1 MNDAPAADLAA
12 LGRAF
17 EEIVTWLR
25 RTRDTSDVSATAL
38 SLLDRLE
45 TIGDQRVTDLAAL
58 EGVSQ
63 PAATSLVNRLEE
75 RGWAARSAD
84 PNDGRASRVVIT
96 ATGRAR
102 LHEHRTERSLRIA
115 ERLALLDAADQAAL
129 HAALPALRHLTA
141 PAAAGESTCRTES
154 NEKDAT
160 ARA

>member
-25 RTRDTSDVSATAL
+25 RTRNTSDVSATAL

-63 PAATSLVNRLEE
+63 PAATALVNRLEE
-75 RGWAARSAD
+75 RGWAARRAD
-84 PNDGRASRVVIT
+84 PSDGRASRVVIT
-96 ATGRAR
+96 DPGRAR
-102 LHEHRTERSLRIA
+102 LHEHRRERSLRIA

-129 HAALPALRHLTA
+129 HAALPALRHLTD
-141 PAAAGESTCRTES
+141 PGESTLRTDPD
-154 NEKDAT
+154 EKNAT
-160 ARA
+160 ARG